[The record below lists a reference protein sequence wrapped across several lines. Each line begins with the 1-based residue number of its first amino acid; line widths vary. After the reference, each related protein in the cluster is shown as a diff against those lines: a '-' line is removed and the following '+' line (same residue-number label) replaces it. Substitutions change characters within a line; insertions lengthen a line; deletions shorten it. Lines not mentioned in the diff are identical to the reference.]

1 MRKLYMMEK
10 SLLNRGKGVLMKRYL
25 MRRRL
30 ASNAALAT
38 VEIVI
43 LIAIAILLLA
53 LFKDQAMA
61 LVSKV
66 WAAINKGAGG
76 IVQ

>member
-1 MRKLYMMEK
+1 MRKLYMMGK

-30 ASNAALAT
+30 GSNAALAT

-43 LIAIAILLLA
+43 LIANILIPYYIC
-53 LFKDQAMA
+53 
-61 LVSKV
+61 VYS
-66 WAAINKGAGG
+66 I
-76 IVQ
+76 